1 MFSCGIVYAQGEN
14 RNQGLKMN
22 ESENA
27 FRASCRNSLVFCALI
42 LVVTLVIGNVLPA
55 KEEVNSVPVVKA
67 TTETEN
73 EVIADFNIL
82 IEEAGFMSKK
92 ATNGDS
98 GLALYRQPTSRT
110 AVEWFYLHVT
120 GNRETA
126 MAILEEAE
134 KNDIPLSLAFA
145 LAYTESRY
153 DSNAVNKNRNASI
166 DRGLF
171 QLNNR
176 SFPQLKEADFFNP
189 AISAKYGMS
198 HLRFCMNVA
207 GNEVAALA
215 MYNAG
220 TSKVR
225 ANNTPQTTLNYV
237 GKIKAYQEKL
247 DRLFSEEVL
256 SYYDNSVRP
265 LNGIS
270 VAFLGNRRFE
280 R

>member
-1 MFSCGIVYAQGEN
+1 MTNQIEN
-14 RNQGLKMN
+14 SGFQT
-22 ESENA
+22 
-27 FRASCRNSLVFCALI
+27 SCRNSLIFCGL
-42 LVVTLVIGNVLPA
+42 LLVIASVIAVVLPA
-55 KEEVNSVPVVKA
+55 KSKDASVPVVKA
-67 TTETEN
+67 ATEVEN
-73 EVIADFNIL
+73 EVIADFNNL
-82 IEEAGFMSKK
+82 IEEAGFSAARIK
-92 ATNGDS
+92 TGDNGLS
-98 GLALYRQPTSRT
+98 LYRQPNSRA

-145 LAYTESRY
+145 LAYTESHY
-153 DSNAVNKNRNASI
+153 NVNAVNKNRNSSI

-176 SFPQLKEADFFNP
+176 SFPQLKEEDFFNP

-220 TSKVR
+220 TNKVR
-225 ANNTPQTTLNYV
+225 ADSTPQVTLNYV
-237 GKIKAYQEKL
+237 GKIMAYQDKL
-247 DRLFSEEVL
+247 DRLFADEVL
-256 SYYDNSVRP
+256 SYYETTRP
-265 LNGIS
+265 VTGIS
-270 VAFLGNRRFE
+270 VAFLGSRRFD